1 MTSVIKVTK
10 KGQATIPK
18 RFRRRFGIEDR
29 VVFTETAQGLLVRP
43 APKPEDDYGSL
54 KGLFGTKT
62 AKELLA
68 QARAPDIAREAR
80 LLRRRRK

>member
-18 RFRRRFGIEDR
+18 RFRRKFGIEDR
-29 VVFTETAQGLLVRP
+29 VVFTETVQGLLVRP
-43 APKPEDDYGSL
+43 APKPADDYGSL
-54 KGLFGTKT
+54 RGLFGTKT

-68 QARAPDIAREAR
+68 QARAQDKAREAR
-80 LLRRRRK
+80 LMKRPRK